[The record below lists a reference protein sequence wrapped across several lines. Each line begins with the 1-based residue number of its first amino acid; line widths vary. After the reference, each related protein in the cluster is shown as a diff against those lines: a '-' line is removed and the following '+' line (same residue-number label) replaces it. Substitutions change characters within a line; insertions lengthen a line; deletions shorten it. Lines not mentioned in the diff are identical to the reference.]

1 MKRKRKMRIVRKKR
15 RKMKRMKLKMRMWK
29 EMMTM
34 KLAGRNKNLD
44 TTEKLMKIKKM
55 RMKMM
60 IRGG

>member
-1 MKRKRKMRIVRKKR
+1 
-15 RKMKRMKLKMRMWK
+15 MKLKMRMWK